1 MCIYRICELSV
12 AGLVMESV
20 VGFLLEDSVSAP
32 PLPLGDNRFVGAV
45 PGSRGSE
52 ESGPPG
58 FED

>member
-1 MCIYRICELSV
+1 
-12 AGLVMESV
+12 MESV